1 MCQKLIKVANHNE
14 AFLKRDISVIQI
26 QSIRITVL
34 VKNKNREN
42 GKIDKMQNTRRPQSD
57 IGYQHQQVNDSMTE
71 TRQVINPLD
80 MANKW

>member
-14 AFLKRDISVIQI
+14 AFFKKKSQKRDISVIQI

-42 GKIDKMQNTRRPQSD
+42 GKIDKMQNIRR
-57 IGYQHQQVNDSMTE
+57 
-71 TRQVINPLD
+71 VILVISINR
-80 MANKW
+80 